1 MNTKKI
7 KGFTLIELMVVVAII
22 AILAAIAI
30 PAIFRYRI
38 DANRAKC
45 VGNMKQIQNAV
56 EAVRIVKG
64 SNMPATLGA
73 TEFVQG
79 TTGYFMTE
87 PKCPEGNSS
96 YSIANASEATWKPVC
111 SNNGAPYYH
120 TFESAAAA
128 TATGTN

>member
-56 EAVRIVKG
+56 EGYRSGHGGKDA
-64 SNMPATLGA
+64 ATVWASYIDPEGK
-73 TEFVQG
+73 
-79 TTGYFMTE
+79 TGYFKDTL
-87 PKCPEGNSS
+87 KCPETKSAYSLDDVNS
-96 YSIANASEATWKPVC
+96 ETWVPTCTKTEEPYC
-111 SNNGAPYYH
+111 HLFENN
-120 TFESAAAA
+120 
-128 TATGTN
+128 NN

>member
-56 EAVRIVKG
+56 EGYR
-64 SNMPATLGA
+64 SS
-73 TEFVQG
+73 QG
-79 TTGYFMTE
+79 GKNASTDWNDYLAKNGVSGYFKEALTCPNGETGYSLADVNETTWVPTCDKTE
-87 PKCPEGNSS
+87 
-96 YSIANASEATWKPVC
+96 
-111 SNNGAPYYH
+111 APYFH
-120 TFESAAAA
+120 KFE
-128 TATGTN
+128 ND

>member
-1 MNTKKI
+1 MNVKKI

-56 EAVRIVKG
+56 EGYRSGHGGKTAAVNWASYTD
-64 SNMPATLGA
+64 SNGKN
-73 TEFVQG
+73 
-79 TTGYFMTE
+79 YFKKPLT
-87 PKCPEGNSS
+87 CPQGNSTLQYDLS
-96 YSIANASEATWKPVC
+96 KVNSETWVPQCPVE
-111 SNNGAPYYH
+111 SNRGEPYNH
-120 TFESAAAA
+120 KFE
-128 TATGTN
+128 N

>member
-56 EAVRIVKG
+56 EGYRSSHKG
-64 SNMPATLGA
+64 TAAENWSAYVDPAGK
-73 TEFVQG
+73 
-79 TTGYFMTE
+79 TGYFKAE
-87 PKCPEGNSS
+87 LKCPQEDGTYDLSQVNS
-96 YSIANASEATWKPVC
+96 ETWVPTCAMTNDPYNHVFE
-111 SNNGAPYYH
+111 NN
-120 TFESAAAA
+120 
-128 TATGTN
+128 

>member
-1 MNTKKI
+1 MNVKKI

-56 EAVRIVKG
+56 EAVRIVKPNAVPNSLEDAAFQDANG
-64 SNMPATLGA
+64 SGYWTAAPTCPAN
-73 TEFVQG
+73 G
-79 TTGYFMTE
+79 TYDMSSV
-87 PKCPEGNSS
+87 NS
-96 YSIANASEATWKPVC
+96 ATWKPSC
-111 SNNGAPYYH
+111 SKSDAPEYH
-120 TFESAAAA
+120 TFESAAPETPAS
-128 TATGTN
+128 